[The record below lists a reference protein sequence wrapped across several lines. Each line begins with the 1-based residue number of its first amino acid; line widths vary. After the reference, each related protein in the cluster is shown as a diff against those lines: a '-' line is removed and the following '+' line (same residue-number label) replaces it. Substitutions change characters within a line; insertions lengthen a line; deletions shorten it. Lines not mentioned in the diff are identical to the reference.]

1 MIVSFVFRI
10 IMIMIIVVVVVVLVV
25 VSMRSLPGSC
35 GPRPDSCCSRP
46 AGSPGTHRVLQAW
59 LRYAVQTRLHDV
71 TDRPPMHYQT
81 VIQTALEMLPI
92 K

>member
-1 MIVSFVFRI
+1 M
-10 IMIMIIVVVVVVLVV
+10 IVVVVVVVVV

-35 GPRPDSCCSRP
+35 GPGPDSCCSRP
-46 AGSPGTHRVLQAW
+46 AGSPGTHRILQAW
-59 LRYAVQTRLHDV
+59 LQYALQTQIHYV

-81 VIQTALEMLPI
+81 FIQTTLEMLPI